1 MKNNL
6 ENRVKFLEVNLNA
19 TLDIILDL
27 QKIIS
32 DLQDNMLE
40 HAKIT
45 WKHVESI
52 SSIDD
57 KMDDFDNYLLL
68 VDNRLKNIEEK
79 IKNETTK

>member
-6 ENRVKFLEVNLNA
+6 EDRVVFLEENLNA

-32 DLQDNMLE
+32 DFQDNMLE

-45 WKHVESI
+45 GKHSESI
-52 SSIDD
+52 SIIDE
-57 KMDDFDNYLLL
+57 KMDDFEY
-68 VDNRLKNIEEK
+68 RLSWYGKRIRELTEEVEK
-79 IKNETTK
+79 